1 MTSGLSREVADAVYA
16 VVPAVG
22 NGRRLGRETPAALVD
37 VGGRTILERCLDGLA
52 ASEAVDRTVVTVPAE
67 LVNDVRTLTG
77 RQRPLWGAMSVQVVA
92 GGGERIHSVLAGL
105 DAVAHSTVGR
115 RRSVADPVPYP
126 SSEDGAQ
133 PETVVAVHDPARCLA
148 PPSLI
153 ATCVETAREGLRTGG
168 WAGVVPVLP
177 VTDTVKI
184 VDAAGVVR
192 STPAR
197 ETLRAAQTPQVFG
210 LRALLR
216 ANRMNEAR
224 EELDSAHPTGLV
236 PGPLATDDSSLM
248 ELAGE
253 RVLAVPGDGRAF
265 SITWPADLER
275 AERLVS

>member
-1 MTSGLSREVADAVYA
+1 VTSGGTGGSREVSATVHA
-16 VVPAVG
+16 VVAAAG
-22 NGRRLGRETPAALVD
+22 DGRRLGQGRPKALVD
-37 VGGRTILERCLDGLA
+37 IDGRTVLERCLDGLA
-52 ASEAVDRTVVTVPAE
+52 ASEAVDHTVVTVPGDLVGEVQE
-67 LVNDVRTLTG
+67 LVA
-77 RQRPLWGAMSVQVVA
+77 RQRPLWGAMTVEVVA

-105 DAVAHSTVGR
+105 RVIADGVGGEAGAGDR
-115 RRSVADPVPYP
+115 
-126 SSEDGAQ
+126 DGDRDV
-133 PETVVAVHDPARCLA
+133 ETVVAVHDAARCLT
-148 PPSLI
+148 PPQMI

-210 LRALLR
+210 LRALLQ

-253 RVLAVPGDGRAF
+253 RILAVAGDPQAF
-265 SITWPADLER
+265 KITDPADLDR
-275 AERLVS
+275 AVRLVEGEE

>member
-1 MTSGLSREVADAVYA
+1 MSREVSDTVYA
-16 VVPAVG
+16 VVAAAG
-22 NGRRLGRETPAALVD
+22 SGRRLGRETPKAFVD
-37 VGGRTILERCLDGLA
+37 VSGRTVLERCLDGLA
-52 ASEAVDRTVVTVPAE
+52 AAEAVDHTVVTVPADM
-67 LVNDVRTLTG
+67 VDDVRTLVD

-105 DAVAHSTVGR
+105 HAVAAHAG
-115 RRSVADPVPYP
+115 VPHTGIP
-126 SSEDGAQ
+126 DGGAGGESGA
-133 PETVVAVHDPARCLA
+133 ETVVAVHDAARCLT
-148 PPSLI
+148 PPTMI

-168 WAGVVPVLP
+168 WAGVVPALP

-210 LRALLR
+210 LHGLLR

-253 RVLAVPGDGRAF
+253 RVLAVAGDPQAF
-265 SITWPADLER
+265 KITWPDDLDR
-275 AERLVS
+275 AVRLVEGEE